1 MKAWVLGAVVALTP
15 VVASAQA
22 SRATDNDLI
31 RARQK
36 ISMIEG
42 MFERAVQNGVD
53 NFSRQ
58 LQAIAPNADGMAM
71 LMGAPQVRGFR
82 MEEPPGV
89 FFDVLMP
96 SLQLS
101 MVWPLR
107 AQVADPRTVAML
119 TELRANA
126 ERVSD
131 PQTKFELMQTVRELE
146 QQLTPT
152 TGGRRRP
159 GPQTQVAN
167 LQGPPVV
174 QQPVSAAD
182 LAILDDPAE
191 AWRREVRSTLT
202 DAMIENGPVIGPDEY
217 MIVAARGVLSTD
229 RLVPEAGDAR
239 TVELKLKGSDLDAF
253 RSKAITLEEARKRVK
268 VREY

>member
-1 MKAWVLGAVVALTP
+1 VVKAWVLGAVVVITP

-22 SRATDNDLI
+22 PRTTDNETI

-82 MEEPPGV
+82 MEEPAPGV

-107 AQVADPRTVAML
+107 AQVTDPRTIAMV
-119 TELRANA
+119 TELRSTA
-126 ERVSD
+126 ERVAD
-131 PQTKFELMQTVRELE
+131 PQTRLELMQTVRDLE
-146 QQLTPT
+146 QQLTPPP
-152 TGGRRRP
+152 GGRRRP

-167 LQGPPVV
+167 VQGPPVAP
-174 QQPVSAAD
+174 QPQ
-182 LAILDDPAE
+182 LQ
-191 AWRREVRSTLT
+191 
-202 DAMIENGPVIGPDEY
+202 
-217 MIVAARGVLSTD
+217 
-229 RLVPEAGDAR
+229 
-239 TVELKLKGSDLDAF
+239 
-253 RSKAITLEEARKRVK
+253 
-268 VREY
+268 